1 MVLSRSINAT
11 MGPSKMKSAL
21 RKFGLVLT
29 LNSRRVEVGILMSL
43 EYTLGLVHE
52 SCDSPRNMVVC
63 VLQETK
69 AITRR
74 ERDVVRPLQ
83 LLHVAQFE
91 G

>member
-1 MVLSRSINAT
+1 
-11 MGPSKMKSAL
+11 
-21 RKFGLVLT
+21 
-29 LNSRRVEVGILMSL
+29 MSL

-52 SCDSPRNMVVC
+52 SYVHPRNLVVC
-63 VLQETK
+63 DMQETK